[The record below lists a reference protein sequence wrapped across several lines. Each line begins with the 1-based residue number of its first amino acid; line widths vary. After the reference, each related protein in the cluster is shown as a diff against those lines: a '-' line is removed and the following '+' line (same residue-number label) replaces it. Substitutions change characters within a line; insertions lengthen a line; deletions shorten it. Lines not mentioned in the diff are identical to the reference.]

1 MMERWRRWRAE
12 GIGPELKAA
21 SRDIPHGRGIARGA
35 VVLQLEDARNT
46 AMEVIDRNVEFAAR
60 AIVRCKSLPSR
71 PRHDN
76 PVGMTRFQPDHREE
90 MDDDQKACACM
101 EENCLH
107 ERLTVNIGFAGHP
120 GKPVLKP
127 LTVLRH
133 MCTVCYS
140 LSPLSGSVMA
150 QTTPIHEFTSLKTI
164 AVVGVSRSGK
174 KFGNTIL
181 AALKAKG
188 YQAIPVNPSAESVGG
203 ERCYPDLQ
211 SIPVAVGGVVTVVP
225 PAATARVVRD
235 AIAAGIRRVWM
246 QQGSASDE
254 AVRLCEESGVSCIRN
269 ECILMYA
276 APVGGIHGFHR
287 WLWRLCGRLQT

>member
-1 MMERWRRWRAE
+1 
-12 GIGPELKAA
+12 
-21 SRDIPHGRGIARGA
+21 
-35 VVLQLEDARNT
+35 
-46 AMEVIDRNVEFAAR
+46 
-60 AIVRCKSLPSR
+60 
-71 PRHDN
+71 
-76 PVGMTRFQPDHREE
+76 
-90 MDDDQKACACM
+90 
-101 EENCLH
+101 
-107 ERLTVNIGFAGHP
+107 
-120 GKPVLKP
+120 
-127 LTVLRH
+127 
-133 MCTVCYS
+133 
-140 LSPLSGSVMA
+140 MA
-150 QTTPIHEFTSLKTI
+150 QTSPIHEFTSLKTI

-174 KFGNTIL
+174 RFGNTIL

-211 SIPVAVGGVVTVVP
+211 SIPFTVGGVVTVVP